1 MEYKKGGVYMATSSI
16 TKNFVISENQQVEMF
31 ADAVEASANNRP
43 VRIPVKADFLTDPA
57 DIIKLMEKESM
68 HANNKYSVVSMRS
81 YLSGNSELGE
91 DILTQILSEFSCI
104 KNPDVDQF
112 LKNRAV
118 EFTKKNQSVTYLVF
132 AVDDG

>member
-1 MEYKKGGVYMATSSI
+1 MATSSI